1 MHREDQSQGKI
12 SQSNLFGYQSGM
24 KPITEQQIAQFM
36 KERGIQASSKMS
48 REEIMQMMRTK
59 NQGKLLYTDFQK
71 IILDF

>member
-1 MHREDQSQGKI
+1 M

-36 KERGIQASSKMS
+36 KERGIQASRKMS

>member
-1 MHREDQSQGKI
+1 M

-36 KERGIQASSKMS
+36 KERGIQASRKMS

-71 IILDF
+71 IIRDF